1 MMTPSAEREGTVKR
15 VVTITLLVLMAGFL
29 GYAGVKAPQSV
40 AFRNTCHST
49 VITLKSNSTVTA
61 RKSLKLT
68 LSTAQTLGD
77 HGLYV
82 TLQYRKS
89 TSSTWRIS
97 GVQMMMSATP
107 WPLRWRAPKTKGKYK
122 LRVKVEWS
130 DEVGTETTYSNV
142 KTVRVN

>member
-1 MMTPSAEREGTVKR
+1 MTPSAEREGTVKR

-40 AFRNTCHST
+40 AYRDTCHST
-49 VITLKSNSTVTA
+49 VITLKSNSTVAA

-68 LSTAQTLGD
+68 LSTAGSLQ
-77 HGLYV
+77 HGLLL

-89 TSSTWRIS
+89 TSSTWRVS
-97 GVQMMMSATP
+97 GAPQTLMNIKP
-107 WPLRWRAPKTKGKYK
+107 WPLKWRAPKTKGKYK

-130 DEVGTETTYSNV
+130 DEAGTETTYSNV